1 VTDKLGLLRSQFA
14 RDQISD
20 LELEETHVQN
30 MLSVVPMG
38 MNGWTNVFDIMP
50 LLFRLTID
58 SSTEF
63 IFGESLDVQL
73 AALPN
78 YTRARGPLPMS
89 ETEFASAFDA
99 AQAAVAKGAILNHL
113 YWLVHDREFKENCRR
128 CHVFIDHYV
137 QLALRKEKK
146 TSDAID
152 VAGKI
157 RYIFLDGLV
166 ETTHDPIR
174 LRGQLLSILV
184 ASRDT
189 TASLLS
195 FVFMVFTQHP
205 HIYAKLRGI
214 IIEHFGTA
222 DAPKNLT
229 FENLKACNYLQWV
242 LSETLRLYPV
252 IPINVRRALRDTTL
266 PRGGGPDGQSPIYIR
281 KGEGVD
287 YSYYVIHRRK
297 DLWGE
302 DADEFKPDRWLGRKH
317 GWEFLPFN
325 GGPRVC
331 IGQQFALTQAGYVI
345 VRMLQKFDKIEGV
358 GNSWEMEEKG
368 GCGYVRQNCTLVSCP
383 ADGVKIR
390 LHVAEE

>member
-1 VTDKLGLLRSQFA
+1 MAVCARYASGPDLCVDVTDNLGLLRSQFA

-20 LELEETHVQN
+20 LDLEETHVQN
-30 MLSVVPMG
+30 MLSVLPMG
-38 MNGWTNVFDIMP
+38 KDDWTNVFDIMP

-78 YTRARGPLPMS
+78 YTHARGPLPMS

-99 AQAAVAKGAILNHL
+99 AQATVAQGGILNHL

-152 VAGKI
+152 GAEKP
-157 RYIFLDGLV
+157 RYVFLDGLV
-166 ETTHDPIR
+166 ETTRDPIR

-195 FVFMVFTQHP
+195 FFFLRSSHSIRISIP
-205 HIYAKLRGI
+205 NYAARSWSNSV
-214 IIEHFGTA
+214 
-222 DAPKNLT
+222 P
-229 FENLKACNYLQWV
+229 
-242 LSETLRLYPV
+242 P
-252 IPINVRRALRDTTL
+252 VRRRI
-266 PRGGGPDGQSPIYIR
+266 SPS
-281 KGEGVD
+281 E
-287 YSYYVIHRRK
+287 
-297 DLWGE
+297 
-302 DADEFKPDRWLGRKH
+302 A
-317 GWEFLPFN
+317 
-325 GGPRVC
+325 
-331 IGQQFALTQAGYVI
+331 
-345 VRMLQKFDKIEGV
+345 
-358 GNSWEMEEKG
+358 
-368 GCGYVRQNCTLVSCP
+368 
-383 ADGVKIR
+383 
-390 LHVAEE
+390 